1 MHTTPTTTQAA
12 AEISGDGRDHLL
24 TALHEDE
31 TGAQAMEYA
40 ALAGGGATIVGILVS
55 LLQSDRVQDRIAAF
69 ITSMLDSLGGTLGG
83 LL

>member
-1 MHTTPTTTQAA
+1 MHTTTTQVAP
-12 AEISGDGRDHLL
+12 ESVGDRHAHPL
-24 TALHEDE
+24 TTLHEDE

-55 LLQSDRVQDRIAAF
+55 LLQSDRVQDRIAEF
-69 ITSMLDSLGGTLGG
+69 ITSVLDSLGGALGG